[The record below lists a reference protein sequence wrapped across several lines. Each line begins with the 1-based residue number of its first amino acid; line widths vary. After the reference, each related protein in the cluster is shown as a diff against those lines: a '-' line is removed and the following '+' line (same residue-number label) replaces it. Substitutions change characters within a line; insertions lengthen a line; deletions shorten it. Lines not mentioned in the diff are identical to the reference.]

1 MSLKELSLNNV
12 KMEYP
17 LTTQQ
22 ENNPVIRVYNEDNEI
37 LAKADC
43 KKATLQNFSANWFY
57 NMLLEPE
64 MNYFF
69 LEVFSEEER
78 ELTNNLPLDEYVQ
91 YINDNYGYE
100 SSILNDLYAK
110 YLKVETL
117 LYNNSSIKSDE
128 CIYIEYIESI
138 KNSGAG
144 TLIVDYL
151 KENCNLIFLYSTD
164 EALDYWIDKVN
175 FKEVSNNYM
184 YWTNNKKLNDIL
196 Q

>member
-1 MSLKELSLNNV
+1 MNLKELSFNNINV
-12 KMEYP
+12 EYP
-17 LTTQQ
+17 LTIQQ
-22 ENNPVIRVYNEDNEI
+22 ENNPVIRVYNEDNEV
-37 LAKADC
+37 LAKANC
-43 KKATLQNFSANWFY
+43 KKTTLQNFSANWFY

-164 EALDYWIDKVN
+164 EALDYWTDKVN

-184 YWTNNKKLNDIL
+184 YWTNNKELNDIL
-196 Q
+196 